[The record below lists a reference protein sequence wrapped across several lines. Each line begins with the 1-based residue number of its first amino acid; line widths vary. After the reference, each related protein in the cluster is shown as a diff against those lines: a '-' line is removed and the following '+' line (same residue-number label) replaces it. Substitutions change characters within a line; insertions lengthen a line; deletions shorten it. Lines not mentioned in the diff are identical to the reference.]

1 MNTKIHNLIILG
13 LSFLLLIG
21 EWGCAHHAIAPSPL
35 PESMQQQLGKIGV
48 MARSTEEQKTLGTP
62 GSGRLSNIGRGA
74 GLGAAMG
81 AGVGAQGGMFAIFAI
96 PAFAALGLLG
106 GTIYGAVASEPWQES
121 DTAFRTIVAE
131 MNLNRTLPEHLVAF
145 SRSHSYEITHLS
157 TGPPEAPQE
166 QSRYAAA
173 RRDGIDT
180 LLEIQDLT
188 VNLIPAEYS
197 VNPHRELILSA
208 RIQLIRTADAT
219 VLDDRVVTDK
229 FGPALVLNEWTADH
243 AARFRQEAQQASDRL
258 AEQIVTDYFMVYPFF
273 ERVTSGIFLA
283 VHLKGLRPLYPGEE
297 PGLPA
302 GQGIISEEDIRAKYT
317 RGEFRDSIS
326 WPIPNEFRI
335 MAQRADALQPTMS
348 WEPFSG
354 PHVTYELKI
363 WRSGRLGPDALVYS
377 RSNIEQASH
386 KLETA
391 LEPSSLYYWSV
402 RAHFLEHGKDRITEW
417 SRRSVKPSLMAKIM
431 TSGIAALMPDPV
443 DESFYVFITPP
454 PLSQSPNPAASQ
466 SQWFLWGNWPLSPP
480 DSVRQEQSTK

>member
-48 MARSTEEQKTLGTP
+48 IARSTEEQKTLSTP
-62 GSGRLSNIGRGA
+62 GTGRLSNIGRGA

-81 AGVGAQGGMFAIFAI
+81 AGVGGQGGMLAIFAI
-96 PAFAALGLLG
+96 PAGAALGLVG
-106 GTIYGAVASEPWQES
+106 GTLYGAVASEPWQET
-121 DTAFRTIVAE
+121 DTTFRTLVAE
-131 MNLNRTLPEHLVAF
+131 LNLNRALPEHLAAF
-145 SRSHSYEITHLS
+145 SRLHGYEITHLS
-157 TGPPEAPQE
+157 IGLPEAPRD

-173 RRDGIDT
+173 RRDGIDAV
-180 LLEIQDLT
+180 LEIQDLT
-188 VNLIPAEYS
+188 VNLIPAEYM
-197 VNPHRELILSA
+197 VNPARGLTLSA
-208 RIQLIRTADAT
+208 RVQLIRTADAT

-229 FGPALVLNEWTADH
+229 FGPALLFTEWTANH

-258 AEQIVTDYFMVYPFF
+258 AEQIVSDYFMVYPFF
-273 ERVTSGIFLA
+273 ERVTSGFFLA

-297 PGLPA
+297 PGLP
-302 GQGIISEEDIRAKYT
+302 GRGISEEDIRAKYT
-317 RGEFRDSIS
+317 RGEFRDSVS

-354 PHVTYELKI
+354 SNVTYELKV

-377 RSNIEQASH
+377 RTNIEQASH

-402 RAHFLEHGKDRITEW
+402 RAHFVEHGKDRITEW
-417 SRRSVKPSLMAKIM
+417 SRRSVQHSLMAKIM
-431 TSGIAALMPDPV
+431 TSGIAALMPDPI
-443 DESFYVFITPP
+443 DEGFYVFITPP
-454 PLSQSPNPAASQ
+454 PLSHSPKPAASQ
-466 SQWFLWGNWPLSPP
+466 SQWFPWGNWPLSPP
-480 DSVRQEQSTK
+480 DSERQEQSTK